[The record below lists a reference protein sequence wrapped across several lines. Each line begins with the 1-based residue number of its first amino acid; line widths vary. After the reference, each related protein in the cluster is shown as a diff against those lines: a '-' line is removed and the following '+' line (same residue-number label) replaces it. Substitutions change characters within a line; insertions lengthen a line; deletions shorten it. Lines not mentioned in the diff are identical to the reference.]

1 MRICYISH
9 ADSYHTIKWARQF
22 DARGHDVHVVSL
34 RDYNPSDY
42 AGSEVKVHRVFDCAN
57 EGAGAKLRYLSA
69 IPKVREMIEAIGP
82 DVVHAHRAP
91 SNGLVCAAA
100 CNRPYYLSIW
110 GEDIFNFPRK
120 TPLHRRLIEYSLNS
134 CTWLLSTS
142 KAMAQEARRYTDKR
156 MEITPFGVDMDLF
169 RPSRRDTDGS
179 AFVVGTVKALEPRY
193 GISSLLKACAIFR
206 EKHPGVS
213 LELRIAGRGSQEEE
227 LKAQASALGLGDCVK
242 WLGFIPQEKVALEW
256 AGFDA
261 GVVASESES
270 ESFGVSAVECQACG
284 TPLVITDIPGLME
297 ACNGGRTATVVPRG
311 DASRLAEALAELYES
326 PERRMAM
333 GVSGREY
340 VEREYEINR
349 CFDRVEKLYK
359 ANCNDGTGDAE

>member
-9 ADSYHTIKWARQF
+9 ADSYHTIKWAKQF

-34 RDYNPSDY
+34 RDCNPSDY
-42 AGSEVKVHRVFDCAN
+42 AGTNVKVHSVFDRAK

-69 IPKVREMIEAIGP
+69 IPKVRKIIKIIDP

-91 SNGLVCAAA
+91 SNGLICAAA
-100 CNRPYYLSIW
+100 CDRPYYLSIW

-120 TPLHRRLIEYSLNS
+120 SPLHRKLIEWSLSS

-142 KAMAQEARRYTDKR
+142 RTMAKEAKRYTDKR
-156 MEITPFGVDMDLF
+156 IEITPFGVDMHLF
-169 RPSRRDTDGS
+169 RPSSREKNGGS
-179 AFVVGTVKALEPRY
+179 FVVGTVKALEPRY
-193 GISSLLKACAIFR
+193 GISTLLKACSIFR
-206 EKHPGVS
+206 EKHPDVH
-213 LELRIAGRGSQEEE
+213 LEVRIAGRGSQEAE
-227 LKAQASALGLGDCVK
+227 LKSQASELGLGDCVE
-242 WLGFIPQEKVALEW
+242 WLGFISQEKVAQEW
-256 AGFDA
+256 ASFDV

-297 ACNGGRTATVVPRG
+297 ACDEGRTTAVVQRG
-311 DASRLAEALAELYES
+311 DAPRLAGALIELYES
-326 PERRMAM
+326 PERRKAM
-333 GVSGREY
+333 GIGERKY

-349 CFDRVEKLYK
+349 CFDRVEKLYR
-359 ANCNDGTGDAE
+359 ANCNEGAGNAK